1 MRSDYTWLS
10 TLLPAGSVPQ
20 CNSILSPGNITFA
33 QTNTGANNFNDGFTL
48 TTSSLSTTFTV
59 RGVQVNGYIFS
70 GVAINSTTTS
80 SSFPS
85 ITTSS
90 SFASISNGST
100 TSLSTGTASP
110 AMNRPP
116 GLSEGAKIGVGV
128 GVTLVLI
135 MFASLLLI
143 LLLFCRK
150 HRQSKRKTKYWKP
163 ELDGTSIPNAQM
175 HGWDPEIMRY
185 ELDSETPRHEMHS
198 EIPRHEMG
206 ASPSD

>member
-1 MRSDYTWLS
+1 
-10 TLLPAGSVPQ
+10 
-20 CNSILSPGNITFA
+20 
-33 QTNTGANNFNDGFTL
+33 
-48 TTSSLSTTFTV
+48 
-59 RGVQVNGYIFS
+59 
-70 GVAINSTTTS
+70 
-80 SSFPS
+80 
-85 ITTSS
+85 
-90 SFASISNGST
+90 
-100 TSLSTGTASP
+100 
-110 AMNRPP
+110 
-116 GLSEGAKIGVGV
+116 
-128 GVTLVLI
+128 VLI